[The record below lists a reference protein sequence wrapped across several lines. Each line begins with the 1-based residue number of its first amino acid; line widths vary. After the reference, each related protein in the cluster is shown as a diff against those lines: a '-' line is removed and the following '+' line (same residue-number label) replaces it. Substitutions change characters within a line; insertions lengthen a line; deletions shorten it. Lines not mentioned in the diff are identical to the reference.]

1 MIKIQH
7 ISKKYD
13 GKSVLDD
20 INLTL
25 KHGEVIALVGE
36 NGAGKSTLIKIISG
50 TYSEYEGEME
60 YEGRKVRFRSEKE
73 ALQAGI
79 SVVPQELHPIPEM
92 TIAENIFLGREPV
105 KHSWILDKKERKLKA
120 AQLLEMLGLDYDP
133 DTKMEKLSIA
143 QKQMVEIIKAISR
156 GSRLI
161 IMDEP
166 TSALTNVETE
176 YLFRQVSLL
185 KEKGISIIFISHKLE
200 EVYRICDTVTV
211 LRDGEYIDT
220 RPMQE
225 VSSDEL
231 IEMMVGRQVVD
242 IYPSLHTP
250 KEKVVL
256 DVQNIS
262 GEKFEKINFTIKEG
276 EVLGFAG
283 MMGAGRSEI
292 ARALFGLDQIR
303 EGKLVL
309 DGREIKITSPSD
321 SIREGIAMVTED
333 RAAYGFVAARAIKE
347 NISLPN
353 MDRFAP
359 HFLLKKKEIE
369 SEAEKICRKISV
381 KAPNIETQV
390 GTLSGGNQQKVVLAK
405 WLIRDLK
412 VLIMDEPTRGIDVG
426 AKQEI
431 YALISELAKQ
441 GIAILLISSELPEVI
456 SMSHRVMVIAEGKC
470 VGELSKEEVTQDKI
484 MKLIAGGKDL
494 CCAQDLQTSKGAR
507 L

>member
-1 MIKIQH
+1 
-7 ISKKYD
+7 
-13 GKSVLDD
+13 
-20 INLTL
+20 
-25 KHGEVIALVGE
+25 
-36 NGAGKSTLIKIISG
+36 
-50 TYSEYEGEME
+50 
-60 YEGRKVRFRSEKE
+60 
-73 ALQAGI
+73 
-79 SVVPQELHPIPEM
+79 
-92 TIAENIFLGREPV
+92 
-105 KHSWILDKKERKLKA
+105 
-120 AQLLEMLGLDYDP
+120 
-133 DTKMEKLSIA
+133 
-143 QKQMVEIIKAISR
+143 
-156 GSRLI
+156 
-161 IMDEP
+161 
-166 TSALTNVETE
+166 
-176 YLFRQVSLL
+176 
-185 KEKGISIIFISHKLE
+185 
-200 EVYRICDTVTV
+200 
-211 LRDGEYIDT
+211 
-220 RPMQE
+220 MQE

>member
-1 MIKIQH
+1 VIINEECIIRMSH
-7 ISKKYD
+7 VTKKFP
-13 GKSVLDD
+13 GVTALKNV
-20 INLTL
+20 NLEM
-25 KHGEVIALVGE
+25 KKGSIHGLMGE

-92 TIAENIFLGREPV
+92 TIAENIFLGREPI
-105 KHSWILDKKERKLKA
+105 KYAWILDKKERKLKA
-120 AQLLEMLGLDYDP
+120 AQLLKTLGLDYDP
-133 DTKMEKLSIA
+133 DTKMEKLSVA

-176 YLFRQVSLL
+176 YLFQQISLL
-185 KEKGISIIFISHKLE
+185 KEKGISIIFISHKLD

-225 VSSDEL
+225 VSCDEL

-242 IYPSLHTP
+242 IYPKLHMP
-250 KEKVVL
+250 KEKAVL
-256 DVQNIS
+256 EAQEIS
-262 GEKFEKINFTIKEG
+262 GDGFEKISFAIREG

-292 ARALFGLDQIR
+292 ARAVFGLDQIR
-303 EGKLVL
+303 KGKLIL
-309 DGREIKITSPSD
+309 NGREIKIASPSD
-321 SIREGIAMVTED
+321 GIHEGIAMVTED
-333 RAAYGFVAARAIKE
+333 RAAYGFVGARSIKE

-359 HFLLKKKEIE
+359 RFLLKKREIE
-369 SEAEKICRKISV
+369 NAAGEICQKISV
-381 KAPNIETQV
+381 KAPSIETRA

-412 VLIMDEPTRGIDVG
+412 VLIMDEPTRGTDVG

-431 YALISELAKQ
+431 YALISELARQ

-484 MKLIAGGKDL
+484 MKLIAGGK
-494 CCAQDLQTSKGAR
+494 CEN
-507 L
+507 

>member
-1 MIKIQH
+1 MNGECIIRMSH
-7 ISKKYD
+7 VTKKFP
-13 GKSVLDD
+13 GVVALKNV
-20 INLTL
+20 NLEM
-25 KHGEVIALVGE
+25 KRGSIHGLMGE

-60 YEGRKVRFRSEKE
+60 YEGRKVKFRSEKE

-105 KHSWILDKKERKLKA
+105 KCSWILDKKERKRQA
-120 AQLLEMLGLDYDP
+120 GELLDALGLDYDP

-176 YLFRQVSLL
+176 YLFQQISLL

-242 IYPSLHTP
+242 IYPKLHTP
-250 KEKVVL
+250 QTDVVL
-256 DVQNIS
+256 EAQNIS
-262 GEKFEKINFTIKEG
+262 GEGFENISFTIRKG

-292 ARALFGLDQIR
+292 ARAVFGLDQISAGNLIL
-303 EGKLVL
+303 EGRK
-309 DGREIKITSPSD
+309 IKIVSPAD
-321 SIREGIAMVTED
+321 SIHEGIAMVTED
-333 RAAYGFVAARAIKE
+333 RAAYGFVGARSIKE

-359 HFLLKKKEIE
+359 HLLLKKNEIK
-369 SEAEKICRKISV
+369 SAAEEICQKISV
-381 KAPNIETQV
+381 KAPTIETRV

-405 WLIRDLK
+405 WLIRNLK

-470 VGELSKEEVTQDKI
+470 VGELPKEEVSQDKI
-484 MKLIAGGKDL
+484 MKLIAGGRPAKTGRKE
-494 CCAQDLQTSKGAR
+494 QN
-507 L
+507 